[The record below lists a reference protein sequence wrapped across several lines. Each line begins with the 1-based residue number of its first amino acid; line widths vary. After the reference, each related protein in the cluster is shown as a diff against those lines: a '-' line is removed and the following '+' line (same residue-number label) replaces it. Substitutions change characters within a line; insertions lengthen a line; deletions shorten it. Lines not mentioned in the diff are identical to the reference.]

1 MDLIVMKA
9 YVVVIDGY
17 FTRDGQVYVSDER
30 CEYTQTQ
37 DREAMVEDYCDNAE
51 INQFYKDIHGRDI
64 YLGIYHW
71 NSGDVPGLITYVAKK
86 HGFPVG
92 ILQAY
97 EV

>member
-1 MDLIVMKA
+1 MKGIIVMKA

-17 FTRDGQVYVSDER
+17 FTRDGQVYVSDEAGI
-30 CEYTQTQ
+30 
-37 DREAMVEDYCDNAE
+37 D
-51 INQFYKDIHGRDI
+51 QFYKDIHGRDV

-71 NSGDVPGLITYVAKK
+71 NAGDIPGLIAHVAHK
-86 HGFPVG
+86 HGLPVG